1 MNSNSMRERTLLYV
15 SAAIFML
22 FAIAYLVAPIE
33 MTGLIG
39 ISLTSSGAT
48 DIRATYGGLQ
58 AGIAFFLFWSAKSSD
73 RAQSGLFA
81 LFLICG
87 SVAVFRGVGVLVSG
101 ELGLHYIGFL
111 FEIPLASLAVIV
123 LRRRIREQKST

>member
-1 MNSNSMRERTLLYV
+1 MNSNDKRERTLLYV

-22 FAIAYLVAPIE
+22 FAIAYLIAPIE
-33 MTGLIG
+33 MTRLIG

-58 AGIAFFLFWSAKSSD
+58 AGIALFLFWSAKSSA
-73 RAQSGLFA
+73 RTQSGLLA
-81 LFLICG
+81 LFFICG
-87 SVAVFRGVGVLVSG
+87 SVSVFRGVGVLVSG
-101 ELGLHYIGFL
+101 ELGLHYVGFL

-123 LRRRIREQKST
+123 LRGRIREKN